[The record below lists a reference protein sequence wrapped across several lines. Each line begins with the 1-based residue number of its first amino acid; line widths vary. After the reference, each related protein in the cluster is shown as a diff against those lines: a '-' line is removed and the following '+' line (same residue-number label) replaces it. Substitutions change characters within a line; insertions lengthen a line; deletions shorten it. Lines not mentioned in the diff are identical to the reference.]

1 MKNISYLNQGKFKNS
16 IQLKMDRY
24 NLYAAYLHPDN
35 QPVRLKKY
43 VFELFEDDIIKSP
56 FGHVIESCLM
66 EINVSSVEEINQLIE
81 FLENLKKNMYGVKK
95 EEQ

>member
-35 QPVRLKKY
+35 QPMRLKKY
-43 VFELFEDDIIKSP
+43 VFELFEEDIIKSS